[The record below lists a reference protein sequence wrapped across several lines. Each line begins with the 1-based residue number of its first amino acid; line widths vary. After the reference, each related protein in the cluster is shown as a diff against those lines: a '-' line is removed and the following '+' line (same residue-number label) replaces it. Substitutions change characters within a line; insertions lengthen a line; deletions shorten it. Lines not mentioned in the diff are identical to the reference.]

1 MRVEQSRGEQ
11 RAYLGATAVS
21 ISSGRPFR
29 ETTSPAGWG
38 SGCAT
43 ASFSTALAA
52 GFVSVP
58 VQAERPLALVQNS
71 LVLRDGS
78 ECDMHVRTVD
88 GEAARGDFFAGDVVV
103 ADASASTSTSD
114 ASLCFSVPA
123 AAGRSRASAFGESA
137 LAAAEAEAV
146 TALAAAEA
154 VNRSEGAVFGEAAA
168 GCFDLGVSNGGLV
181 GK

>member
-1 MRVEQSRGEQ
+1 M
-11 RAYLGATAVS
+11 S

-29 ETTSPAGWG
+29 ETTSPTGWG

-58 VQAERPLALVQNS
+58 VPVPAERPLALVQNS

-88 GEAARGDFFAGDVVV
+88 GEAARGDFFAGDVAV

-123 AAGRSRASAFGESA
+123 AAGRSRASAFGES
-137 LAAAEAEAV
+137 V
-146 TALAAAEA
+146 LAAAEA